1 MRYVAA
7 YLLAVLGGNSNPSKE
22 DIEKILE
29 SVGLDVD
36 AERLSK
42 VGDMLGT
49 SRCWDVPMLGCPDVG
64 GEFGRERKGRRKG
77 GRG

>member
-42 VGDMLGT
+42 VGDVL
-49 SRCWDVPMLGCPDVG
+49 CPDVG
-64 GEFGRERKGRRKG
+64 MS
-77 GRG
+77 